1 MKEEFTRQIVK
12 NFKKAIKLMLKPL
25 LIVVGIVIAVFIL
38 LSSFVY
44 YITVDDGTYKEG
56 DWTSPGFGV
65 AQNTKTASVDLSS
78 GNLQTSYT
86 AQELWDKMVE
96 EGSRVDEYLSGPEEL
111 AKLMNAEIVT
121 QYPDTRSDPDADINW
136 DEILNIDSN
145 ELQGIIKL
153 KRNLTTGTTVLS
165 NSDIEDMQEDYEIYK
180 DEYELKKEQEQKE
193 KEEQNKENNKNEDQ
207 EENNINENV
216 TANDNSE
223 EIDTTKGM
231 LTFDEWMQNKGYT
244 KNSSGEWTR
253 QGSSI
258 RITYVTPEEFNSYI
272 QEYRNTG
279 SEEAKQKAL
288 SHYTLEKA
296 NNSNYTNVT
305 RQDSLD
311 NVLFLGDSNTVRLG
325 SGSYLNEDNKSKI
338 QNSIFKAEVGVGPQ
352 YWIDNID
359 SLPSNNSVNAVCVLL
374 GVNSPDSNSMK
385 ILIDKLIERY
395 PDKSIYVQKVF
406 PVGVAYGSAAST
418 LNSKISAFNEE
429 VESYCNQK
437 ENVFFID
444 TTEGYVTSDGY
455 LEASKSESDG
465 LHLTDCD
472 TWLENIEYKITKQEG
487 FDDEAINPDNTS
499 EVNSKNEEEDDE
511 NKEENKQSTA
521 ANIDVDPN
529 ISGEAYTS
537 TLNPFYPTFYGQ
549 CTWFAWGKFYEIY
562 GYDPGFR
569 SNGKD
574 NASELIAKH
583 PDKFEGSTTTP
594 KVGAIYSCGTNIP
607 YTPSSAGHVGVVVAV
622 EGNKIVTQEGNW
634 AGQLW
639 HRQEWDLNEFI
650 ETHKNGLLFANPIDD
665 LTGSNIS
672 STTSKSQQY
681 YIKVATWKET
691 TERYETNDPD
701 NPGYDNGTIYEM
713 TETKINYYDMVKSYT
728 MPFDYLWALMVIT
741 EDKDFVFGLADLV
754 YNSNIE
760 ITVNDNLS
768 VNTTIKDYTYRKWE
782 RIASQAIL
790 NDGTTISG
798 GDDLFIDQSAKL
810 TTITKTNTVEAALT
824 RANTWIVDYTKQYKY
839 QKPESTSSTNGPNS
853 RTDLNEKFSNDYDR
867 TDNSDPLGLR
877 AQAEQNDKEV
887 VTVISRY
894 QYANIDWTETIN
906 TTIETTKY
914 IGETPEIREKTS
926 KKKKNKEDIGEDGF
940 KYKEK
945 NFVTLLLSN
954 KKAKSNILNVSSW
967 LFEILENNE
976 NGSTVDFIELTKYL
990 LYKTTGRDSWGV
1002 TDFDFSIFSPDG
1014 FSNVNGIYGNTP
1026 QEKVWFGLIN
1036 AGYSKIAAA
1045 AVMGNIENESG
1056 FRADAIEGGTG
1067 IGLGLCQ
1074 WSFGRRTNLEN
1085 YIASK
1090 GTDSSNVDVQVEFL
1104 LGELNPS
1111 GGADGYASFQMS
1123 GVSSSAY
1130 DGNSYTYN
1138 DWKDATD
1145 IDRATVAF
1153 MGLFERP
1160 SYNSSINHMEKRK
1173 QDARKYYEEFKD
1185 KDLSS
1190 FSSIPRYYQEDGKWG
1205 NKALGDT
1212 NIATG
1217 GCGFTSVAMVVSGL
1231 TGKSVTPDQVV
1242 DWGGNTYYVR
1252 GQGASWSLFPAAA
1265 NHYGIK
1271 CENLGNNINSAVSA
1285 LKSGKPVICSQGPGI
1300 FTTGGHF
1307 IVLSGVN
1314 SSGNISVNDPSK
1326 NNAEGK
1332 GFNSRKFSQSEIAAS
1347 AKNYWAFSK

>member
-44 YITVDDGTYKEG
+44 YITVDDGTYKER

-136 DEILNIDSN
+136 DEILNIDSDT
-145 ELQGIIKL
+145 LQGIIKL
-153 KRNLTTGTTVLS
+153 KRNLTTGSTVLS
-165 NSDIEDMQEDYEIYK
+165 NNDIEDMEADYEIYK

-193 KEEQNKENNKNEDQ
+193 KEEQEEQNNENKEQ
-207 EENNINENV
+207 EESNKNENV

-258 RITYVTPEEFNSYI
+258 RMTYVTPEEFNSYI

-288 SHYTLEKA
+288 SHYTLEK
-296 NNSNYTNVT
+296 SNAPGSNPVAQTV
-305 RQDSLD
+305 DSFD
-311 NVLFLGDSNTVRLG
+311 NILFLGDSNTVRLG
-325 SGSYLNEDNKSKI
+325 SGSYLSEENKGKI
-338 QNSIFKAEVGVGPQ
+338 KNSIFKAEVGVGPQ
-352 YWIDNID
+352 YWIDNIE
-359 SLPSNNSVNAVCVLL
+359 SLPRDSEVKAVCVLL

-395 PDKSIYVQKVF
+395 PDKNIYVQKVF

-418 LNSKISAFNEE
+418 LNSKISAYNEE
-429 VESYCNQK
+429 VKSYCNQK

-444 TTEGYVTSDGY
+444 TTEGYVTSEGY
-455 LEASKSESDG
+455 LEQSKAESDG
-465 LHLTDCD
+465 LHLVDCD
-472 TWLENIEYKITKQEG
+472 SWLENIEANVIEKQETG
-487 FDDEAINPDNTS
+487 IQDNKDDKKDKEDK
-499 EVNSKNEEEDDE
+499 EDEEDKEDKENEENEKKSEFQRYPDFS
-511 NKEENKQSTA
+511 NT
-521 ANIDVDPN
+521 
-529 ISGEAYTS
+529 EAWKHPYNT
-537 TLNPFYPTFYGQ
+537 YQYGQ
-549 CTWFAWGKFYEIY
+549 CTWFAAGRFYEIY
-562 GYDPGFR
+562 GLDPNFPGEGNGYQWVEKITEKYYPDQFTKSDTPVPGSIFSVAATS
-569 SNGKD
+569 SN
-574 NASELIAKH
+574 
-583 PDKFEGSTTTP
+583 P
-594 KVGAIYSCGTNIP
+594 
-607 YTPSSAGHVGVVVAV
+607 AGHVGIVVDVQ
-622 EGNKIVTQEGNW
+622 GDQITIQEGNLNGISDSWEW
-634 AGQLW
+634 AIT
-639 HRQEWDLNEFI
+639 EC
-650 ETHKNGLLFANPIDD
+650 TNGNFNNPNGDWWERTLTLDELKACYGEVTFANPNDSLSSVGTSGKID
-665 LTGSNIS
+665 T
-672 STTSKSQQY
+672 QY

-713 TETKINYYDMVKSYT
+713 TETKINYYDMVKNYT
-728 MPFDYLWALMVIT
+728 MPFEYLWALMVIT

-824 RANTWIVDYTKQYKY
+824 RANTWIVDYTKEYKY
-839 QKPESTSSTNGPNS
+839 QKPESSSSTNGPNS
-853 RTDLNEKFSNDYDR
+853 RTDLNEKFSDGYDR

-877 AQAEQNDKEV
+877 AQAEKKDKEV
-887 VTVISRY
+887 VSITSQY
-894 QYANIDWTETIN
+894 KYANIDWSETIN

-926 KKKKNKEDIGEDGF
+926 KKKKKKEDIGEDGF

-1002 TDFDFSIFSPDG
+1002 TDFDFSIFTLTS
-1014 FSNVNGIYGNTP
+1014 T
-1026 QEKVWFGLIN
+1026 
-1036 AGYSKIAAA
+1036 
-1045 AVMGNIENESG
+1045 
-1056 FRADAIEGGTG
+1056 
-1067 IGLGLCQ
+1067 
-1074 WSFGRRTNLEN
+1074 
-1085 YIASK
+1085 
-1090 GTDSSNVDVQVEFL
+1090 SSN
-1104 LGELNPS
+1104 N
-1111 GGADGYASFQMS
+1111 
-1123 GVSSSAY
+1123 SSSA
-1130 DGNSYTYN
+1130 S
-1138 DWKDATD
+1138 
-1145 IDRATVAF
+1145 
-1153 MGLFERP
+1153 
-1160 SYNSSINHMEKRK
+1160 
-1173 QDARKYYEEFKD
+1173 
-1185 KDLSS
+1185 KDLIS
-1190 FSSIPRYYQEDGKWG
+1190 FIEALEGGSQYIEGDYYIVY
-1205 NKALGDT
+1205 T
-1212 NIATG
+1212 N
-1217 GCGFTSVAMVVSGL
+1217 
-1231 TGKSVTPDQVV
+1231 
-1242 DWGGNTYYVR
+1242 
-1252 GQGASWSLFPAAA
+1252 
-1265 NHYGIK
+1265 GIDN
-1271 CENLGNNINSAVSA
+1271 CYNL
-1285 LKSGKPVICSQGPGI
+1285 GPGI
-1300 FTTGGHF
+1300 VIGTFQDGSWYPD
-1307 IVLSGVN
+1307 ILP
-1314 SSGNISVNDPSK
+1314 NISVGQKVHKDVYKKIYDAKMSGFKNALDSALAKYGMTLKQHQYDAMISFLYNCGAGRAEELVLAYKNGGDNGYWNYTSK
-1326 NNAEGK
+1326 FVNGPYGYLPGLEKRRKEEFELFTK
-1332 GFNSRKFSQSEIAAS
+1332 GDYTIG
-1347 AKNYWAFSK
+1347 